1 MLRFMLQ
8 PFRPEAL
15 FFALSLALSVP
26 AAASAD
32 VVQSVLGGVN
42 AVRAKAGCGP
52 LKLNKALMAT
62 AEAHARNMAEDDFFG
77 HRDKSGKGFPARV
90 RAQGYRLSLAAENI
104 AAGQKTP
111 EKAVQAWLDSPS
123 HRKNIMNCTFRETG
137 IAMVYQPDD
146 KPLKGQ
152 SMGLRY
158 YWVQVFGVQR

>member
-1 MLRFMLQ
+1 MLR
-8 PFRPEAL
+8 PFRAKAL
-15 FFALSLALSVP
+15 AIALTALLAGPSPV
-26 AAASAD
+26 AADA
-32 VVQSVLGGVN
+32 VQSVLVNIN

-52 LKLNKALMAT
+52 LTLNKALMAT
-62 AEAHARNMAEDDFFG
+62 AESHARNMAEDNFFG
-77 HRDKSGKGFPARV
+77 HRDKSGKGFPSRV
-90 RAQGYRLSLAAENI
+90 RAKGYRLSLAAENI

-123 HRKNIMNCTFRETG
+123 HRKNIMNCRFRETG

-146 KPLKGQ
+146 KPFRGQ